1 MTKTEVIKNH
11 CKELNLTALSAY
23 LDAAIAEAEKKQTT
37 YLDLIK
43 TLMEKEVNH
52 RNEKDLE
59 RRTKQ
64 ARLPLCYNLDLFD
77 FTFLNGLEK
86 KQLNQ
91 LRELKWL
98 EQNFNVIF
106 MGPSGTGK
114 TYLAA
119 GLCFDA
125 IDKGYMAYFKTMEE
139 LIKILKMKDI
149 TRNAQA
155 EYRRIMKAHLLV
167 IDDIMM
173 FPVTQQD
180 AVAFFNLINE
190 LHDKTSLIITT
201 NKSPKEWADVLKDNV
216 LTTALL
222 DRILYRCE
230 IIKLTGKSYR
240 MENRKNI
247 FENNKKLN

>member
-1 MTKTEVIKNH
+1 MTKTEAIKNQ
-11 CKELNLTALSAY
+11 CKQLNLTALATH
-23 LDAAIAEAEKKQTT
+23 LDDAIAEAEKKQIS
-37 YLDLIK
+37 YLELLKI
-43 TLMEKEVNH
+43 LMEKEITN
-52 RNEKDLE
+52 RKKKDTE

-64 ARLPLCYNLDLFD
+64 ARLPMAYNLDLFD
-77 FTFLNGLEK
+77 FTCSNGLEK
-86 KQLNQ
+86 KQFNQ

-98 EQNFNVIF
+98 EQNFNVIL

-114 TYLAA
+114 TFIAA

-125 IDKGYMAYFKTMEE
+125 VEQGYRAYFKTMEE

-149 TRNAQA
+149 TRLAAA
-155 EYRRIMKAHLLV
+155 EYKRIIKAHLLV

-190 LHDKTSLIITT
+190 LHDKTSLVITT
-201 NKSPKEWADVLKDNV
+201 NKSPKEWADVLKDSV

-230 IIKLTGKSYR
+230 IIKLNGKSYR
-240 MENRKNI
+240 MENRKTI
-247 FENNKKLN
+247 FETVKK

>member
-1 MTKTEVIKNH
+1 MTKTDVIKSH
-11 CKELNLTALSAY
+11 CKELNLSALSAY
-23 LDAAIAEAEKKQTT
+23 LDNAITEAEKKQSS
-37 YLDLIK
+37 YLDFLK
-43 TLMEKEVNH
+43 TLMEKEINH
-52 RNEKDLE
+52 RKEKE
-59 RRTKQ
+59 IEKRTKQ
-64 ARLPLCYNLDLFD
+64 ARLPLSYNLDLFD
-77 FTFLNGLEK
+77 FNFPNGLEK
-86 KQLNQ
+86 KQFNQ

-98 EQNFNVIF
+98 EQIFNLIL

-125 IDKGYMAYFKTMEE
+125 VDKGYRAYFKTMDE
-139 LIKILKMKDI
+139 LIKILKMKEI
-149 TRNAQA
+149 TRTAAA
-155 EYRRIMKAHLLV
+155 EYKRIIRAHLLV

-180 AVAFFNLINE
+180 AVAFFNLVNE

-240 MENRKNI
+240 MENRKTI
-247 FENNKKLN
+247 FDNNKKLN